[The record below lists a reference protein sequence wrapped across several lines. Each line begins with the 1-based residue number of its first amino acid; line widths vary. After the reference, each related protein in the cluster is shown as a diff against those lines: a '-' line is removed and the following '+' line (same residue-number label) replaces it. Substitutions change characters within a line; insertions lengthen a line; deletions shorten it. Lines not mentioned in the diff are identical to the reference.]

1 LYVDIFN
8 FSSHAHA
15 RSVPG
20 LAGLC
25 GVRPCV
31 RWRSRGL
38 VLKLKGHFD
47 HAHYIVQFGTFLYI
61 LSEQLRAGPRGDRL
75 DRLGVMRV
83 ERICVL

>member
-1 LYVDIFN
+1 MSTYFISAAMYTPVLCLILLVC
-8 FSSHAHA
+8 
-15 RSVPG
+15 
-20 LAGLC
+20 AGSPPVSA
-25 GVRPCV
+25 G
-31 RWRSRGL
+31 GL
-38 VLKLKGHFD
+38 VLKLKGHLD